1 MIANAALKLWGVFCQ
16 PPINKVFRV
25 TGVGGAVEEERRG
38 GGAVV
43 GICALN
49 ENISSNFI

>member
-1 MIANAALKLWGVFCQ
+1 M
-16 PPINKVFRV
+16 
-25 TGVGGAVEEERRG
+25 EEERRG

-49 ENISSNFI
+49 ENISSNFIQEKYL